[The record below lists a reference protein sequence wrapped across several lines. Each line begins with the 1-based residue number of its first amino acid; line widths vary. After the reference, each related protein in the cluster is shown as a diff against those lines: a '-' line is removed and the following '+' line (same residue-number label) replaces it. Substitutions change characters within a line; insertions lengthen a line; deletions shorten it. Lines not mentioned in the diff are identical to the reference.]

1 MESSQAQ
8 VLAVTSEA
16 RLFTSKVLFNRHW
29 HNCSRIILQQL
40 LPCPFKSRWLNCST
54 VASTI
59 VQQLLARFCNGR
71 WHNSSAVTR
80 TIFQQSL
87 AQLFHNCWQNLS
99 TVADTIVQQ
108 SLARLVNSHWH
119 DSSTVKIIFIFS
131 VLAIFF
137 NSGIHI
143 YRIVPCTTNTTH
155 YPHHLPGTVNLI
167 NFGLAQT
174 FQIRFCI

>member
-87 AQLFHNCWQNLS
+87 AQLLTKFVNSRRHDCS
-99 TVADTIVQQ
+99 TVTGTIVQYLLVDCSAVTCTTGQQ
-108 SLARLVNSHWH
+108 SLAR
-119 DSSTVKIIFIFS
+119 
-131 VLAIFF
+131 FF
-137 NSGIHI
+137 NSQDNFYFFCAGHI
-143 YRIVPCTTNTTH
+143 
-155 YPHHLPGTVNLI
+155 L
-167 NFGLAQT
+167 
-174 FQIRFCI
+174 

>member
-87 AQLFHNCWQNLS
+87 VDCSAVTC
-99 TVADTIVQQ
+99 TTGQQ
-108 SLARLVNSHWH
+108 SLAR
-119 DSSTVKIIFIFS
+119 
-131 VLAIFF
+131 FF
-137 NSGIHI
+137 NSQDNFYFFCAGHI
-143 YRIVPCTTNTTH
+143 
-155 YPHHLPGTVNLI
+155 L
-167 NFGLAQT
+167 
-174 FQIRFCI
+174 